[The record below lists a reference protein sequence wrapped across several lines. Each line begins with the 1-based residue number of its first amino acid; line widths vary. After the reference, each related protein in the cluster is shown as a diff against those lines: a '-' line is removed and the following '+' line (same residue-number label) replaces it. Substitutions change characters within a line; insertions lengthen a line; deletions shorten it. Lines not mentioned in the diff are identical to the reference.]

1 MVSTTHTVA
10 GNSLRLWLRQPTLPT
25 AFLICLA
32 AAAMLR
38 AFSFRVAGLDW
49 DESLYIVMAQRWLQG
64 GLPYVAVWD
73 QHPAGLPALFAA
85 AQWLIGDGLLAAR
98 LAALLAVAGTACL
111 LFAAWD
117 RLAGQRL
124 AGALAAAI
132 YLLAMDRPDGLA
144 ANTEV
149 FNNLFVTA
157 AAVLLLGEAL
167 RPAGLVRAGRMFCAA
182 LLFGVGLQI

>member
-73 QHPAGLPALFAA
+73 QHPAGLPALFA
-85 AQWLIGDGLLAAR
+85 DGLLAAR

-132 YLLAMDRPDGLA
+132 YLLAMD
-144 ANTEV
+144 
-149 FNNLFVTA
+149 
-157 AAVLLLGEAL
+157 
-167 RPAGLVRAGRMFCAA
+167 
-182 LLFGVGLQI
+182 